1 MNTVGKLI
9 DEGYLPE
16 SFRSFIQK
24 FKATWDIETLED
36 QSSFKENDENAA
48 TITNAIHKVVSL
60 GVSSN
65 IPGFENRFFCRSTSA
80 QEDGQQMIAQFLE
93 HLFQM
98 AEKLQELLPD
108 EIVAA
113 AEHLEAKIDGNKF
126 SKEICND
133 RTLHNELKNYLKLSV
148 YGFNSGKTFEI
159 INNCY

>member
-36 QSSFKENDENAA
+36 RSFKENDENAA

-148 YGFNSGKTFEI
+148 YGFNSGKNFKI
-159 INNCY
+159 VKKCY